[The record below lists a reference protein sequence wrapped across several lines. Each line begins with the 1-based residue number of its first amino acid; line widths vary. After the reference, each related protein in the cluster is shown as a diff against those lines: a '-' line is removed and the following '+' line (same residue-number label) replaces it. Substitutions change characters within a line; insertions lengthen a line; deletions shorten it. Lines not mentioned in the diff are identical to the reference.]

1 MNEKETKNILT
12 DRQCQAIPH
21 LLAAKSLEE
30 GCRQA
35 KVAKNTFYSWLQNEA
50 FREELRKQREKIV
63 EGALENLKASMNK
76 ASETLVKLLD
86 SQNEGI
92 QHKVAKDIIDY
103 TVNSMEIE
111 DLESRIEAL
120 ENRIEQPKRHL
131 RRNV

>member
-1 MNEKETKNILT
+1 MNEKETKNTLT

-63 EGALENLKASMNK
+63 EGALETLKANMNK
-76 ASETLVKLLD
+76 ATETLVKLLE

-92 QHKVAKDIIDY
+92 QHKAAKDIIEF
-103 TVNSMEIE
+103 TVNTMEIE

-120 ENRIEQPKRHL
+120 ENKIEQPKRHL